1 MDKTNLKR
9 TLVTLTAPVFF
20 GYMAIG
26 IAFGLLLVQSGYPW
40 WLTPIMSVFM
50 YAGAA
55 QYMALGLFA
64 SGAPLIT
71 VMVTTLLVN
80 IRHIV
85 YGLSLLD
92 KLKGTGKVFPYLVF
106 ALTDET
112 YALLTGCD
120 CPEDVS
126 PKKFFGSIAVLN
138 HIYWILGG
146 IIGSLVGVLL
156 PFPLKGID
164 FALTALFVVL
174 LLEQIQRKKARIS
187 AIIGAVCAIF
197 ALFTVG
203 KQNMIIVALA
213 VGITAEAILLRK
225 DLPNLRKEQ

>member
-1 MDKTNLKR
+1 MDKTNLKKM
-9 TLVTLTAPVFF
+9 LVSLTAPVFF

-55 QYMALGLFA
+55 QYMAVGFFA
-64 SGAPLIT
+64 TGAPLIT
-71 VMVTTLLVN
+71 VIITTLLVN
-80 IRHIV
+80 IRHMV
-85 YGLSLLD
+85 YGLSLLN

-112 YALLTGCD
+112 YALFTGCT
-120 CPEDVS
+120 CPDDVS

-138 HIYWILGG
+138 HLYWITGG

-156 PFPLKGID
+156 PFPLEGID

-174 LLEQIQRKKARIS
+174 LLEQIQRKQAQIS
-187 AIIGAVCAIF
+187 AIIGALCAIL

-213 VGITAEAILLRK
+213 LGITAEAIILRK
-225 DLPNLRKEQ
+225 DLPKSRKKQ